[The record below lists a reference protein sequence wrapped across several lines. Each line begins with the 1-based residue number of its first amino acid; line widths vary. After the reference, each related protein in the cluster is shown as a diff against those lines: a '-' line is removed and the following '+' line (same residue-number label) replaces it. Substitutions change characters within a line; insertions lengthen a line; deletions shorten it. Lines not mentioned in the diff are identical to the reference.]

1 MGFLFHLVLFG
12 VGCFCLFILTIDFVF
27 CGVFLFLDREKKHK
41 IVGLQKVGKSWE
53 EQGQGKDLIKLYEK
67 LN

>member
-1 MGFLFHLVLFG
+1 MGF
-12 VGCFCLFILTIDFVF
+12 
-27 CGVFLFLDREKKHK
+27 FLFLDREKKHK